1 MVDLINSEKIN
12 VQEGLLE
19 SKLSKLKIL
28 ADKKVENLSAEDKA
42 KFAQAARGFES
53 MFINLLWKEMKNA
66 MLDKDSEDSESL
78 SFGSDT
84 LETYTDLSFS
94 EELSKIGSGIG
105 IADKIYEFLT
115 GGDKL
120 SPLTVTIPD
129 NFRKAIENKIM
140 PEGIDNLKKNKNFEK
155 IEKIAGNF
163 IERLNTRLRSYS
175 NAIDRASQIYNIDKN
190 LIKAVIAAES
200 AGKKD
205 AISKAGAK
213 GLMQLMDG
221 TASDLGVRN
230 SFDPIENIMGG
241 AKYLK
246 MMLDK
251 FDDNVDLALAAYN
264 AGPGNV
270 IKHKGIPPF
279 EETRAYVSRV
289 KRYHNMFNSQSV

>member
-1 MVDLINSEKIN
+1 MIDLINSEKIN

-19 SKLSKLKIL
+19 SKLSRLKNL
-28 ADKKVENLSAEDKA
+28 TDKKAERLSPEDKA

-66 MLDKDSEDSESL
+66 MLDKDSEDDESL

-105 IADKIYEFLT
+105 IAEKIYEFLT
-115 GGDKL
+115 GGEKL
-120 SPLTVTIPD
+120 SPLTIKFPE
-129 NFRKAIENKIM
+129 NLRKAVENKITN
-140 PEGIDNLKKNKNFEK
+140 EGIEPRTKKINLEK
-155 IEKIAGNF
+155 IEKLAGNF
-163 IERLNTRLRSYS
+163 FERLNTRLSNYS
-175 NAIDRASQIYNIDKN
+175 KAIDRASEVYNLDKN

-200 AGKKD
+200 AGRKD
-205 AISKAGAK
+205 AVSKAGAK

-251 FDDNVDLALAAYN
+251 FDDNVELALAAYN

-270 IKHKGIPPF
+270 MKHKGIPPF

>member
-1 MVDLINSEKIN
+1 MIDLINSEKIN

-19 SKLSKLKIL
+19 SKLSRLKNL
-28 ADKKVENLSAEDKA
+28 ADKKAESLRPEDKA

-66 MLDKDSEDSESL
+66 MLDQDSEDSESL

-105 IADKIYEFLT
+105 IAEKIYEFLT
-115 GGDKL
+115 GGEKL
-120 SPLTVTIPD
+120 SPLTIKFPD
-129 NFRKAIENKIM
+129 NFRKVVENKIIH
-140 PEGIDNLKKNKNFEK
+140 EGVDTQTKKVNLEK
-155 IEKIAGNF
+155 IEKLAGNF
-163 IERLNTRLRSYS
+163 FERLNTRLSNYS
-175 NAIDRASQIYNIDKN
+175 KAIDRASEVFNLDKN

-200 AGKKD
+200 AGRKD
-205 AISKAGAK
+205 AVSKAGAK

-251 FDDNVDLALAAYN
+251 FDDNVELALAAYN

>member
-1 MVDLINSEKIN
+1 MIDLINSEKIN

-19 SKLSKLKIL
+19 SKLGRLKNL
-28 ADKKVENLSAEDKA
+28 ANKKAESLSPEDKA

-66 MLDKDSEDSESL
+66 MLDQDSKDSESL

-105 IADKIYEFLT
+105 IAEKIYEFLT
-115 GGDKL
+115 GGEKL
-120 SPLTVTIPD
+120 SPLTIKFPE
-129 NFRKAIENKIM
+129 NFRKVVENKIIN
-140 PEGIDNLKKNKNFEK
+140 EGVDTRTKKVNLEK
-155 IEKIAGNF
+155 IEKLAGNF
-163 IERLNTRLRSYS
+163 FERLNTRLSNYS
-175 NAIDRASQIYNIDKN
+175 RAIDRASEVYNLDKN

-205 AISKAGAK
+205 AVSKAGAK

-251 FDDNVDLALAAYN
+251 FDDNVELALAAYN

-289 KRYHNMFNSQSV
+289 KRYHNMFSSQSV

>member
-12 VQEGLLE
+12 LQEGLLE
-19 SKLSKLKIL
+19 SKLSKLKKL
-28 ADKKVENLSAEDKA
+28 AGKQAENLSPEDKA
-42 KFAQAARGFES
+42 QFAQAARGFES

-66 MLDKDSEDSESL
+66 MLDKDSDEGESL

-105 IADKIYEFLT
+105 IAEKIYEFLT

-120 SPLTVTIPD
+120 SPLTVKFPD
-129 NFRKAIENKIM
+129 NFRKEIENKVI
-140 PEGIDNLKKNKNFEK
+140 PEGIENSKKSENLEK

-163 IERLNTRLRSYS
+163 IERLNIRLNSYA
-175 NAIDRASQIYNIDKN
+175 NAIDKASQIYNIDKN

-200 AGKKD
+200 AGRKD
-205 AISKAGAK
+205 AVSKAGAK

-221 TASDLGVRN
+221 TASDLGVKN

-251 FDDNVDLALAAYN
+251 FDDNVELALAAYN

-270 IKHKGIPPF
+270 MKHKGIPPF

>member
-1 MVDLINSEKIN
+1 MIDLINSEKNN

-19 SKLSKLKIL
+19 SKLGRLKNL
-28 ADKKVENLSAEDKA
+28 ANKKAESLSPEDKA

-66 MLDKDSEDSESL
+66 MLDQDSKDSESL

-105 IADKIYEFLT
+105 IAEKIYEFLT
-115 GGDKL
+115 GGEKL
-120 SPLTVTIPD
+120 SPLTIKFPE
-129 NFRKAIENKIM
+129 NFRKVVENKIIN
-140 PEGIDNLKKNKNFEK
+140 EGVDTRTKKVNLEK
-155 IEKIAGNF
+155 IEKLAGNF
-163 IERLNTRLRSYS
+163 FERLNTRLSNYS
-175 NAIDRASQIYNIDKN
+175 RAIDRASELYNLDKN

-200 AGKKD
+200 AGRKD
-205 AISKAGAK
+205 AVSKAGAK

-251 FDDNVDLALAAYN
+251 FDDNVELALAAYN

>member
-19 SKLSKLKIL
+19 TKLSKLKNL
-28 ADKKVENLSAEDKA
+28 ADKKVENLSPEDKA

-120 SPLTVTIPD
+120 SPLTVTVPD

-140 PEGIDNLKKNKNFEK
+140 PEGIDNLKKSKNFEK

-163 IERLNTRLRSYS
+163 IERLNTRLSSYA

-200 AGKKD
+200 AGRKD
-205 AISKAGAK
+205 AVSKAGAK

>member
-1 MVDLINSEKIN
+1 MIDLINSEKIN

-19 SKLSKLKIL
+19 SKLSRLKNL
-28 ADKKVENLSAEDKA
+28 ADKKAESLSPEDKA

-66 MLDKDSEDSESL
+66 MLDQDSEDSESL

-105 IADKIYEFLT
+105 IAEKIYEFLT
-115 GGDKL
+115 GGEKL
-120 SPLTVTIPD
+120 SPLTIKFPD
-129 NFRKAIENKIM
+129 NFRKVVENKIIN
-140 PEGIDNLKKNKNFEK
+140 EGVDTQTKKVNLEK
-155 IEKIAGNF
+155 IEKLAGNF
-163 IERLNTRLRSYS
+163 FERLNTRLSNYS
-175 NAIDRASQIYNIDKN
+175 KAIDRASEIYNLDKN

-200 AGKKD
+200 AGRKD
-205 AISKAGAK
+205 AVSKAGAK

-251 FDDNVDLALAAYN
+251 FDDNVELALAAYN

>member
-1 MVDLINSEKIN
+1 MIDLINSEKNN

-19 SKLSKLKIL
+19 SKLGRLKNL
-28 ADKKVENLSAEDKA
+28 ANKKAESLSPEDKA

-66 MLDKDSEDSESL
+66 MLDQDSKDSESL

-105 IADKIYEFLT
+105 IAEKIYEFLT
-115 GGDKL
+115 GGEKL
-120 SPLTVTIPD
+120 SPLTIKFPE
-129 NFRKAIENKIM
+129 NFRKVVENKIIN
-140 PEGIDNLKKNKNFEK
+140 EGVDTRTKKVNLEK
-155 IEKIAGNF
+155 IEKLAGNF
-163 IERLNTRLRSYS
+163 FERLNTRLSNYS
-175 NAIDRASQIYNIDKN
+175 RAIDRASELYNLDKN

-205 AISKAGAK
+205 AVSKAGAK

-251 FDDNVDLALAAYN
+251 FDDNVELALAAYN